1 MKLPQLEPA
10 VFIRRYKR
18 FLVDVELDDGSV
30 LTVHCPNT
38 GSMRGCLH
46 PGNPVMLSRSD
57 SPTRKYPHSLE
68 MIQVEGYW
76 VGINTIRTNHLVRE
90 AIENGVIDEFGEV
103 DDIKAEVK
111 VSEKSR
117 LDFLL
122 NRPNNQLYVEVK
134 NCTLVEDGIAMFP
147 DAVTKRGSK
156 HLRELVSLKHRGY
169 DAAVFFCV
177 QRMDSHEFAPAAH
190 IDSVYADTLAE
201 AAEAGVMV
209 VAYQAS
215 VGPEEIKITHAL
227 PVKIGVH

>member
-1 MKLPQLEPA
+1 MILPQLEPA
-10 VFIRRYKR
+10 LFIRRYKR
-18 FLVDVELDDGSV
+18 FLVDVELDDSSV

-38 GSMRGCLH
+38 GSMRGCLS
-46 PGNPVMLSRSD
+46 PGNSVMLSRSD

-76 VGINTIRTNHLVRE
+76 VGINTSRTNHLVRE
-90 AIENGVIDEFGEV
+90 SIEKGVISEFGEV
-103 DDIKAEVK
+103 DSIKAEVK

-147 DAVTKRGSK
+147 DAVTKRGNK
-156 HLRELVSLKHRGY
+156 HLRELVILKQRGY

-177 QRMDSHEFAPAAH
+177 QRMDGHEFSPAAH

-201 AAEAGVMV
+201 AAEVGVMV

-227 PVKIGVH
+227 PVKL